1 MNGKSKARE
10 AIMEIRDLLVEEEI
24 CMTRLEALRLLQE
37 EVSCMEAEEKALVL
51 LLRGWGENLDLG
63 LIKRD
68 PVSTLSKVF
77 LIFSF
82 SVMLN

>member
-1 MNGKSKARE
+1 MKE
-10 AIMEIRDLLVEEEI
+10 
-24 CMTRLEALRLLQE
+24 
-37 EVSCMEAEEKALVL
+37 MEAEEKALVL

-77 LIFSF
+77 IFSF